1 MAKMGLFRGFSKNVA
16 NALKQLAYNVLQDIL
31 ILFNKKGMF
40 FAKMNGFLMNGFL
53 RKVFCSFLR
62 GKLGAGY
69 NFFLRL

>member
-40 FAKMNGFLMNGFL
+40 FAKMNGFL

-62 GKLGAGY
+62 
-69 NFFLRL
+69 